1 MIGLRG
7 VRFRYP
13 DEPEGD
19 AALSD
24 IDLDIADGSFTAIL
38 GAAGSGKSTLARILD
53 ALLIPTAGTVSVDG
67 LVIDSTSGPSRDL
80 LMKVRSTVGMV
91 FQNPVNQIIGD
102 TVEQDV
108 AYGPANL
115 GLDHDEIVR
124 RTDAALRTMGLED
137 LRLRNPVH
145 LSGGQMQRLAIAGAL
160 AMGTRYVVL
169 DESLSMLDPRGRDE
183 VLENLRNLN
192 REEGLGMIMI
202 SHDMR
207 DCAGCDRFIVLDR
220 GRIAMEGSGADMV
233 LKKDGLRALG
243 VRTC

>member
-1 MIGLRG
+1 MISLRG

-13 DEPEGD
+13 DNPEGN
-19 AALSD
+19 AALSG
-24 IDLDIADGSFTAIL
+24 IDLDIADGAFTAIL
-38 GAAGSGKSTLARILD
+38 GAVGSGKSTLARILD

-67 LVIDSTSGPSRDL
+67 LVIDGATRPSREL

-108 AYGPANL
+108 AFGPANL
-115 GLDHDEIVR
+115 GLDHAEIVR
-124 RTDAALRTMGLED
+124 QTDAALHTMGLED
-137 LRLRNPVH
+137 LRLKNPVH

-169 DESLSMLDPRGRDE
+169 DESLFMLDPPGRDE
-183 VLENLRNLN
+183 VLENLRRLN

-202 SHDMR
+202 SHDAR

-220 GRIAMEGSGADMV
+220 GRIAMEGNGADMV

>member
-124 RTDAALRTMGLED
+124 RADAALRTMGLED

-183 VLENLRNLN
+183 VLENLRNIN
-192 REEGLGMIMI
+192 REERLGMIMI

>member
-1 MIGLRG
+1 MISLRG

-13 DEPEGD
+13 DNPEGN
-19 AALSD
+19 AALSG
-24 IDLDIADGSFTAIL
+24 IDLDIADGAFTAIL
-38 GAAGSGKSTLARILD
+38 GAVGSGKSTLARILD

-67 LVIDSTSGPSRDL
+67 LVIDGATRPSREL

-108 AYGPANL
+108 AFGPANL
-115 GLDHDEIVR
+115 GLDHAEIVR
-124 RTDAALRTMGLED
+124 RTDAALHTMGLED

-192 REEGLGMIMI
+192 REERLGMIMI
-202 SHDMR
+202 SHDVR

-220 GRIAMEGSGADMV
+220 GRIAMEGNGADMV

>member
-13 DEPEGD
+13 DSPDGSC
-19 AALSD
+19 ALSG
-24 IDLDIADGSFTAIL
+24 IDLDIADGAFLAVL
-38 GAAGSGKSTLARILD
+38 GAAGSGKSTLAGILN

-67 LVIDSTSGPSRDL
+67 LVIGSAAKPSREL

-108 AYGPANL
+108 AYGPANM
-115 GLDHDEIVR
+115 GLDHDEIAR
-124 RTDAALRTMGLED
+124 RTDASLRTMGLED
-137 LRLRNPVH
+137 IRLKNPMH

-160 AMGTRYVVL
+160 AMGTRYIVL
-169 DESLSMLDPRGRDE
+169 DESLSMLDPQGRDE
-183 VLENLRNLN
+183 VLENLRRLN
-192 REEGLGMIMI
+192 REEGLGMVMI
-202 SHDMR
+202 SHDVR
-207 DCAGCDRFIVLDR
+207 DCAGCGNFIVLDR
-220 GRIAMEGSGADMV
+220 GRTVMQGSADDMAMR
-233 LKKDGLRALG
+233 KDELRALG

>member
-1 MIGLRG
+1 MISLRG

-13 DEPEGD
+13 DNPEGN
-19 AALSD
+19 AALSG
-24 IDLDIADGSFTAIL
+24 IDLDIADGAFTAIL

-53 ALLIPTAGTVSVDG
+53 ALLIPTAGSVSVDG

-192 REEGLGMIMI
+192 REERLGMIMI
-202 SHDMR
+202 SHDVR

-220 GRIAMEGSGADMV
+220 GRIAMEGNGADMV

>member
-53 ALLIPTAGTVSVDG
+53 ALLIPTAGSVSVDG

-192 REEGLGMIMI
+192 REERLGMIMI
-202 SHDMR
+202 SHDVR

-220 GRIAMEGSGADMV
+220 GRIAMEGNGADMV

>member
-67 LVIDSTSGPSRDL
+67 LVIDGTSGPSRDL

-169 DESLSMLDPRGRDE
+169 DESLSMLDPQGRDE
-183 VLENLRNLN
+183 VLANLGRLN
-192 REEGLGMIMI
+192 SEEGLGIVMI
-202 SHDMR
+202 SHDVR
-207 DCAGCDRFIVLDR
+207 DCAGCGRFIVLDK
-220 GRIAMEGSGADMV
+220 GRIAMEGCADDLSAM
-233 LKKDGLRALG
+233 KDELRALG

>member
-53 ALLIPTAGTVSVDG
+53 ALLIPTAGSVSVDG

-124 RTDAALRTMGLED
+124 RTDAALRSMGLED

-192 REEGLGMIMI
+192 REERLGMIMI
-202 SHDMR
+202 SHDVR

>member
-192 REEGLGMIMI
+192 REERLGMIMI

>member
-24 IDLDIADGSFTAIL
+24 IDLGIADGSFTAIL

-67 LVIDSTSGPSRDL
+67 LVIDGTSGPSRDL

-124 RTDAALRTMGLED
+124 RADAALRTMGLED

-192 REEGLGMIMI
+192 REERLGMIMI
-202 SHDMR
+202 SHDVR

>member
-1 MIGLRG
+1 MISLRG

-13 DEPEGD
+13 DNPEGN
-19 AALSD
+19 AALSG

-53 ALLIPTAGTVSVDG
+53 ALLIPTAGSVSVDG

-91 FQNPVNQIIGD
+91 FQNPVNQILGD

-202 SHDMR
+202 SHDAR

-220 GRIAMEGSGADMV
+220 GRIAMEGNGADMV

>member
-13 DEPEGD
+13 DSPGGLC
-19 AALSD
+19 ALSG
-24 IDLDIADGSFTAIL
+24 IDLDIADGAFTAVL
-38 GAAGSGKSTLARILD
+38 GAAGSGKSTFAGILN

-67 LVIDSTSGPSRDL
+67 LVIDSAAKPSREL

-108 AYGPANL
+108 AFGPANL
-115 GLDHDEIVR
+115 GLEHEEIAR
-124 RTDAALRTMGLED
+124 RTDASLRTMGLED
-137 LRLRNPVH
+137 IRLKNPMH

-160 AMGTRYVVL
+160 AMGTRYIVL
-169 DESLSMLDPRGRDE
+169 DESLSMLDPQGRDK
-183 VLENLRNLN
+183 VLENLRRLN
-192 REEGLGMIMI
+192 REEGLGMVMI
-202 SHDMR
+202 SHDVR
-207 DCAGCDRFIVLDR
+207 DCAGCGNFIVLDR
-220 GRIAMEGSGADMV
+220 GRIVMQGSADDMA
-233 LKKDGLRALG
+233 LRKDELRALG

>member
-13 DEPEGD
+13 DSPGGLC
-19 AALSD
+19 ALSG
-24 IDLDIADGSFTAIL
+24 IDLDIADGAFTAVL
-38 GAAGSGKSTLARILD
+38 GAAGSGKSTLAGILN

-67 LVIDSTSGPSRDL
+67 LVIDSAAKPSREL

-108 AYGPANL
+108 AFGPANL
-115 GLDHDEIVR
+115 GLEHEEIAR
-124 RTDAALRTMGLED
+124 RTDASLRTMGLED
-137 LRLRNPVH
+137 IRLKNPMH

-160 AMGTRYVVL
+160 AMGTRYIVL
-169 DESLSMLDPRGRDE
+169 DESLSMLDPQGRDE
-183 VLENLRNLN
+183 VLENLRRLN
-192 REEGLGMIMI
+192 REEGLGMVMI
-202 SHDMR
+202 SHDVR
-207 DCAGCDRFIVLDR
+207 DCAGCGNFIVLDR
-220 GRIAMEGSGADMV
+220 GRIVMKGSADDMA
-233 LKKDGLRALG
+233 LRKDELRALG

>member
-13 DEPEGD
+13 DSPGGQC
-19 AALSD
+19 ALSD
-24 IDLDIADGSFTAIL
+24 IDLDIADGAFLAVL
-38 GAAGSGKSTLARILD
+38 GAAGSGKSTLAGILN

-67 LVIDSTSGPSRDL
+67 LVIDSAAKPSREL

-115 GLDHDEIVR
+115 GLDHEEIAR
-124 RTDAALRTMGLED
+124 RTDASLRTMGLED
-137 LRLRNPVH
+137 IRLKNPIH

-160 AMGTRYVVL
+160 AMGTRYIVL
-169 DESLSMLDPRGRDE
+169 DESLSMLDPQGRDE
-183 VLENLRNLN
+183 VLENLRRLN
-192 REEGLGMIMI
+192 REEGLGMVMI
-202 SHDMR
+202 SHDVR
-207 DCAGCDRFIVLDR
+207 DCSGCGNFIVLDR
-220 GRIAMEGSGADMV
+220 GRIVMQGSADDMA
-233 LKKDGLRALG
+233 LRKDELRALG

>member
-13 DEPEGD
+13 DSPGGSC
-19 AALSD
+19 ALSG
-24 IDLDIADGSFTAIL
+24 IDLDIADGAFMAVL
-38 GAAGSGKSTLARILD
+38 GAAGSGKSTLARILN

-67 LVIDSTSGPSRDL
+67 LVIESTARPSREL

-124 RTDAALRTMGLED
+124 RTDASLRTMGLED
-137 LRLRNPVH
+137 IRLKNPMH

-169 DESLSMLDPRGRDE
+169 DESLSMLDPQGRDE
-183 VLENLRNLN
+183 VLENLKRLN
-192 REEGLGMIMI
+192 REKGLGIIMI
-202 SHDMR
+202 SHDVR
-207 DCAGCDRFIVLDR
+207 DCACCDRFIVLDS
-220 GRIAMEGSGADMV
+220 GRIVMQGSPDDMA
-233 LKKDGLRALG
+233 LRKDELRALG